1 MFVAQTCYAGDICER
16 LHLPLK
22 GDRCDSSS
30 DRHNGA
36 VRLGSQEE
44 LVEVVFCVDGVMP

>member
-1 MFVAQTCYAGDICER
+1 MFVAETCYARDICER
-16 LHLPLK
+16 LHLSLK

-36 VRLGSQEE
+36 FALAVRGSS
-44 LVEVVFCVDGVMP
+44 